1 MKIRVV
7 MMSLLALATV
17 AGLTAFSP
25 VDPQVTNTLVTNT
38 QVTNTQAT
46 EAYKVDP
53 VHTTA
58 IFRIKHLGVTYFY
71 GRFNETTGSF
81 TLNTE
86 NPCEMSFDVQ
96 IKTQS
101 VDTNAANR
109 NNHLKSPDFFN
120 AKQFPTISFKSKSV
134 QSSGENMYTVAG
146 DLTLH
151 GVTKPITVQMEFVGQ
166 GDKGQRFGYRAGF
179 DVNFTSKRS
188 DFGMNYM
195 QGKLG
200 DEVTLMVGLEGVRQ

>member
-7 MMSLLALATV
+7 LVSLLVGATV
-17 AGLTAFSP
+17 AGIAAFSP
-25 VDPQVTNTLVTNT
+25 ADPQTTNT
-38 QVTNTQAT
+38 QATNTQAT
-46 EAYKVDP
+46 ETYKVDP

-86 NPCEMSFDVQ
+86 NPCEMLFDVP
-96 IKTQS
+96 IKTES
-101 VDTNAANR
+101 VDTNSTGG
-109 NNHLKSPDFFN
+109 NNHLKGPDFFN

-134 QSSGENMYTVAG
+134 QSSGENRYSVAG
-146 DLTLH
+146 DMTLH

-166 GDKGQRFGYRAGF
+166 GDKGPRFGYRAGF
-179 DVNFTSKRS
+179 DVTFRIKRS
-188 DFGMNYM
+188 DFGLNYM
-195 QGKLG
+195 QQMLG
-200 DEVTLMVGLEGVRQ
+200 DEVTIMVGLEGVRQ

>member
-7 MMSLLALATV
+7 LMSLLAVATV
-17 AGLTAFSP
+17 AGLAAFSP
-25 VDPQVTNTLVTNT
+25 VGP
-38 QVTNTQAT
+38 QVTNTQAANTQTT
-46 EAYKVDP
+46 ETYKVDP

-86 NPCEMSFDVQ
+86 NPCEMLFDVQ
-96 IKTQS
+96 IKTDS
-101 VDTNAANR
+101 VDTNAAGR
-109 NNHLKSPDFFN
+109 NNHLKGPDFFN

-134 QSSGENMYTVAG
+134 ESSGENTYAVSG

-151 GVTKPITVQMEFVGQ
+151 GVTKPITAQMEFVGQ
-166 GDKGQRFGYRAGF
+166 GDKGRRFGYRAGF
-179 DVNFTSKRS
+179 DATFTIKRS
-188 DFGMNYM
+188 DFGMNFM
-195 QGKLG
+195 QGMLG
-200 DEVTLMVGLEGVRQ
+200 DEVTIMVGLEGVRQ

>member
-7 MMSLLALATV
+7 LVSLLAVATV
-17 AGLTAFSP
+17 AGVAAFSP
-25 VDPQVTNTLVTNT
+25 VDPQA
-38 QVTNTQAT
+38 TNTQAT
-46 EAYKVDP
+46 DTQATETYKVDP

-86 NPCEMSFDVQ
+86 NPSEMSFDVQ

-101 VDTNAANR
+101 VDTNAAR
-109 NNHLKSPDFFN
+109 RDNHLKSPDFFN

-134 QSSGENMYTVAG
+134 QSSGENTYTVAG

-151 GVTKPITVQMEFVGQ
+151 GVTKPISVQMEFVGQ
-166 GDKGQRFGYRAGF
+166 GDRGQRGYRAGF
-179 DVNFTSKRS
+179 EVTFTIKRS
-188 DFGMNYM
+188 DYGMNYM
-195 QGKLG
+195 QGMLG
-200 DEVTLMVGLEGVRQ
+200 DEVRIMVGLEGVRQ

>member
-25 VDPQVTNTLVTNT
+25 VDPQVTNT

-86 NPCEMSFDVQ
+86 DPSEMIFDVQ
-96 IKTQS
+96 IKTES
-101 VDTNAANR
+101 VDTNSAKR

-134 QSSGENMYTVAG
+134 QSSGENLYTVAG

-151 GVTKPITVQMEFVGQ
+151 GVTKPITVQMEFVGEGDQ
-166 GDKGQRFGYRAGF
+166 GPQSRYRAGF
-179 DVNFTSKRS
+179 DVTFTIKRS

-195 QGKLG
+195 QGMLG

>member
-7 MMSLLALATV
+7 LVSLLAVSTIASLA
-17 AGLTAFSP
+17 AFSP
-25 VDPQVTNTLVTNT
+25 ADPQAANT
-38 QVTNTQAT
+38 QTTNTQAT
-46 EAYKVDP
+46 ETYKVDP

-96 IKTQS
+96 IKTAS
-101 VDTNAANR
+101 VDTNSVNR

-134 QSSGENMYTVAG
+134 QSSGENMYSVAG

-166 GDKGQRFGYRAGF
+166 GDKGPRSGYRAGF
-179 DVNFTSKRS
+179 DVTFTIKRS

-195 QGKLG
+195 QGMLG
-200 DEVTLMVGLEGVRQ
+200 DEVTIMVGLEGVRQ

>member
-7 MMSLLALATV
+7 LMLLLTGATV
-17 AGLTAFSP
+17 AGLAAFSP
-25 VDPQVTNTLVTNT
+25 VDPQT
-38 QVTNTQAT
+38 TNTQAT
-46 EAYKVDP
+46 EAYKVDS

-86 NPCEMSFDVQ
+86 NPSEMSFDVQ
-96 IKTQS
+96 IKTDS
-101 VDTNAANR
+101 VDTNATGR
-109 NNHLKSPDFFN
+109 NNHLKGPDFFN

-134 QSSGENMYTVAG
+134 QSSGENRYSVAG
-146 DLTLH
+146 DMTLH

-166 GDKGQRFGYRAGF
+166 GDKGRRFGYRAGF
-179 DVNFTSKRS
+179 DVTFKIKRS
-188 DFGMNYM
+188 DFGMNFM
-195 QGKLG
+195 QGMLG
-200 DEVTLMVGLEGVRQ
+200 DEVTIMVGLEGVRQ

>member
-7 MMSLLALATV
+7 LVSLLAGATV
-17 AGLTAFSP
+17 AGLSALSP
-25 VDPQVTNTLVTNT
+25 ADPQTADT
-38 QVTNTQAT
+38 QATNTQAT
-46 EAYKVDP
+46 EIYKVDP

-86 NPCEMSFDVQ
+86 NPSEMSFDVQ

-101 VDTNAANR
+101 VDTNATGR
-109 NNHLKSPDFFN
+109 NNHLKSADFFN

-134 QSSGENMYTVAG
+134 QSSGENTYTVSG
-146 DLTLH
+146 DMTLH
-151 GVTKPITVQMEFVGQ
+151 GVTKPVTVQMEFVGR
-166 GDKGQRFGYRAGF
+166 GDKGPRFGYRAGF
-179 DVNFTSKRS
+179 DVTFTIKRS
-188 DFGMNYM
+188 DYGMNYM
-195 QGKLG
+195 QEMLG
-200 DEVTLMVGLEGVRQ
+200 DEVRIMVGLEGARQ

>member
-7 MMSLLALATV
+7 LVSLLAVATV
-17 AGLTAFSP
+17 AGLAAFSP
-25 VDPQVTNTLVTNT
+25 VNPQTSNAQATNA
-38 QVTNTQAT
+38 QAT
-46 EAYKVDP
+46 ETYKVDP

-86 NPCEMSFDVQ
+86 EPSEMVFDVQ
-96 IKTQS
+96 IKTES
-101 VDTNAANR
+101 VDTNATGR

-134 QSSGENMYTVAG
+134 QSSGENMYTVSG

-151 GVTKPITVQMEFVGQ
+151 GVTKPVTVEMEFVGQ
-166 GDKGQRFGYRAGF
+166 GDRGARFGYQAGF
-179 DVNFTSKRS
+179 DVTFKIKRS
-188 DFGMNYM
+188 DFGMDFM
-195 QGKLG
+195 QGMLG
-200 DEVTLMVGLEGVRQ
+200 DEVTIMVGLEGARQ

>member
-25 VDPQVTNTLVTNT
+25 VDPQATNT

-46 EAYKVDP
+46 ETYKVDP

-58 IFRIKHLGVTYFY
+58 IFRVKHLGVTYFY

-86 NPCEMSFDVQ
+86 NPSEMSFDVQ
-96 IKTQS
+96 IKTDS
-101 VDTNAANR
+101 VDTNAARR

-120 AKQFPTISFKSKSV
+120 AKEFPTISFKSKSV
-134 QSSGENMYTVAG
+134 QSSGENMYTVSG
-146 DLTLH
+146 DLMLH

-166 GDKGQRFGYRAGF
+166 GDKGPRFGYRAGF
-179 DVNFTSKRS
+179 DVTFTIKRS
-188 DFGMNYM
+188 DFGMSYM
-195 QGKLG
+195 QGMLG
-200 DEVTLMVGLEGVRQ
+200 DEVTIMVGLEGARQ

>member
-1 MKIRVV
+1 MKTRVV
-7 MMSLLALATV
+7 LVSLLAGATV
-17 AGLTAFSP
+17 AGLSAFSP
-25 VDPQVTNTLVTNT
+25 ADPQSAD
-38 QVTNTQAT
+38 TQAT
-46 EAYKVDP
+46 KTQTTETYKVDP

-86 NPCEMSFDVQ
+86 NPSEMFFDVQ
-96 IKTQS
+96 IKTES
-101 VDTNAANR
+101 VDTNATGR

-134 QSSGENMYTVAG
+134 QSSGENTYTVSG

-166 GDKGQRFGYRAGF
+166 GDKGPRGYRAGF
-179 DVNFTSKRS
+179 DVTFSIKRS
-188 DFGMNYM
+188 DYGMNYM
-195 QGKLG
+195 QGMLG
-200 DEVTLMVGLEGVRQ
+200 DEVTIMAGLEGVRQ

>member
-1 MKIRVV
+1 
-7 MMSLLALATV
+7 MSLLAVATV

-25 VDPQVTNTLVTNT
+25 VGP
-38 QVTNTQAT
+38 QVTNTQAANTQTT
-46 EAYKVDP
+46 ETYKVDP

-86 NPCEMSFDVQ
+86 NPCEMLFDVQ
-96 IKTQS
+96 IKTDS
-101 VDTNAANR
+101 VDTNAAGR
-109 NNHLKSPDFFN
+109 NNHLKGPDFFN

-134 QSSGENMYTVAG
+134 ESSGENTYAVSG

-151 GVTKPITVQMEFVGQ
+151 GVTKPITAQMEFVGQ
-166 GDKGQRFGYRAGF
+166 GDKGRRFGYRAGF
-179 DVNFTSKRS
+179 DATFTIKRS

-195 QGKLG
+195 QGMLG
-200 DEVTLMVGLEGVRQ
+200 DEVTIMVGLEGVRQ

>member
-1 MKIRVV
+1 MKIKVV
-7 MMSLLALATV
+7 VVSLLAGATV
-17 AGLTAFSP
+17 AGLAAFSP
-25 VDPQVTNTLVTNT
+25 VDTQPTNT
-38 QVTNTQAT
+38 QATNTQAT
-46 EAYKVDP
+46 ETYKVDP

-86 NPCEMSFDVQ
+86 NPSDMSFDVQ
-96 IKTQS
+96 IKTES
-101 VDTNAANR
+101 VDTNATGR

-134 QSSGENMYTVAG
+134 QSSGENMYTVSG

-151 GVTKPITVQMEFVGQ
+151 GVTKPLAVQMEFVGQ
-166 GDKGQRFGYRAGF
+166 GDNGAPSGYRAGF
-179 DVNFTSKRS
+179 DVTFTIKRS
-188 DFGMNYM
+188 DFGMDYM
-195 QGKLG
+195 QGMLG
-200 DEVTLMVGLEGVRQ
+200 DEVTIMVGLEGVRQ

>member
-7 MMSLLALATV
+7 LMSLLAAVTV

-25 VDPQVTNTLVTNT
+25 ADPQANNT
-38 QVTNTQAT
+38 QATNTQAT
-46 EAYKVDP
+46 ENYKVDP

-81 TLNTE
+81 TLNIE
-86 NPCEMSFDVQ
+86 DPSEMSFDVQ
-96 IKTQS
+96 IKTES
-101 VDTNAANR
+101 VDTNSVNR

-120 AKQFPTISFKSKSV
+120 AKQFPTISFKSKSA
-134 QSSGENMYTVAG
+134 QSSGENMYTVSG

-151 GVTKPITVQMEFVGQ
+151 GVTKPISVQMEFVGQ
-166 GDKGQRFGYRAGF
+166 GDKGRRAGF
-179 DVNFTSKRS
+179 DVTFTIKRS
-188 DFGMNYM
+188 DFGMNFM

-200 DEVTLMVGLEGVRQ
+200 DEVRIMVGLEGVRQ

>member
-7 MMSLLALATV
+7 LMSLLAGATV

-25 VDPQVTNTLVTNT
+25 VDTQPTNT
-38 QVTNTQAT
+38 QATNTQATNTQAT
-46 EAYKVDP
+46 ETYKVDP

-86 NPCEMSFDVQ
+86 NPSEMSFDVQ
-96 IKTQS
+96 IKTES
-101 VDTNAANR
+101 VDTNAAGR

-134 QSSGENMYTVAG
+134 QSSGENTYTVSG

-166 GDKGQRFGYRAGF
+166 GDKGARSGYRAGF
-179 DVNFTSKRS
+179 DVTFTIKRS

-195 QGKLG
+195 QGMLG
-200 DEVTLMVGLEGVRQ
+200 DEVTIMVGLEGVRQ

>member
-7 MMSLLALATV
+7 LMSLLAVATV
-17 AGLTAFSP
+17 AGLAAFSP
-25 VDPQVTNTLVTNT
+25 VGP
-38 QVTNTQAT
+38 QVTNTQAANTQTT
-46 EAYKVDP
+46 ETYKVDP

-86 NPCEMSFDVQ
+86 NPCEMLFDVQ
-96 IKTQS
+96 IKTDS
-101 VDTNAANR
+101 VDTNAAGR
-109 NNHLKSPDFFN
+109 NNHLKGPDFFN

-134 QSSGENMYTVAG
+134 ESSGENTYAVSG

-151 GVTKPITVQMEFVGQ
+151 GVTKPITAQMEFVGQ
-166 GDKGQRFGYRAGF
+166 GDKGRRFGYRAGF
-179 DVNFTSKRS
+179 DATFTIKRS
-188 DFGMNYM
+188 DYGMNFM
-195 QGKLG
+195 QGMLG
-200 DEVTLMVGLEGVRQ
+200 DEVTIMVGLEGVRQ